1 DSASNHDLWYEMPTN
16 MPIVLGSEPA
26 PYNDTPTPKCFGAV
40 SPLDPQMFSTVVE
53 HVQDLLAG
61 RPNARYSPIEVA
73 QWIDV
78 CVEESRTALDKAR
91 SGPAHTAA
99 DFRRIEE
106 DVLVQI
112 GLGTFFADKLRSGV
126 LFEIFQQTG
135 SAEAGNSALIHYRQ
149 AREAW
154 AAMAERASRVYRS
167 DVSYGRIPK
176 RRGHWTDRL
185 SGIDTDIAAME
196 TKVKSGG
203 AKAGGSSRAAE
214 AV

>member
-91 SGPAHTAA
+91 SGLPS
-99 DFRRIEE
+99 DRRRCPGSNWSRDIFCG
-106 DVLVQI
+106 Q
-112 GLGTFFADKLRSGV
+112 APQRRS
-126 LFEIFQQTG
+126 L
-135 SAEAGNSALIHYRQ
+135 
-149 AREAW
+149 
-154 AAMAERASRVYRS
+154 
-167 DVSYGRIPK
+167 
-176 RRGHWTDRL
+176 
-185 SGIDTDIAAME
+185 
-196 TKVKSGG
+196 
-203 AKAGGSSRAAE
+203 
-214 AV
+214 